1 MMSDR
6 SAVMVLSDSADQIRF
21 HGKWVVMSTTSVRNR
36 PDIDRL
42 PVYRRP
48 EWTRVVETGRSN
60 TWGHGAVRHP
70 SAAQME
76 RRRIRG
82 ACEERPFDAGSRAR
96 RIRRRMSSVLGSPGV
111 TLVSLA
117 SLVVMLAASPVLTG
131 PDEEAV
137 TPARTATVT
146 VGDNTSLADIAR
158 EHVPGASV
166 GDAVAR
172 IASLNDLSEFG
183 ADGGQGTD
191 AGATRQVVIPVY

>member
-1 MMSDR
+1 
-6 SAVMVLSDSADQIRF
+6 
-21 HGKWVVMSTTSVRNR
+21 MSTISVRNPR
-36 PDIDRL
+36 GVNRR

-70 SAAQME
+70 SAAQVE
-76 RRRIRG
+76 RRRFRATG
-82 ACEERPFDAGSRAR
+82 EERPFETGSRAR
-96 RIRRRMSSVLGSPGV
+96 RVRRRMSSVLGSPGV

-131 PDEEAV
+131 PNEEAV

-146 VGDNTSLADIAR
+146 VGDNASLADIAR

-172 IASLNDLSEFG
+172 IASLNDIDKIG
-183 ADGGQGTD
+183 ADDGHH
-191 AGATRQVVIPVY
+191 AGAESTRQVVIPVY